1 MRIEATSVS
10 SISDLKRSPA
20 QVISEAEEGAVAIL
34 NHNKP
39 VAYVVAAAMYEKM
52 IDLIEDLQDATL
64 VRARE
69 GEPTTE
75 YTIEQLRDL

>member
-1 MRIEATSVS
+1 MRIEATTVS

-20 QVISEAEEGAVAIL
+20 QVITEAEDGPVAIL

-39 VAYVVAAAMYEKM
+39 VAYVIAAAAYEKM
-52 IDLIEDLQDATL
+52 IDLIEDLQDAAL
-64 VRARE
+64 VHARE
-69 GEPTTE
+69 GEPATE